1 MGAERQSVTWTGIGN
16 WQHTFA
22 FTQTPEAHI
31 QIGLLPDGA
40 LSGVELDYITW
51 DIPIILHMQQ
61 RGATFIADAASQQY
75 QLTGVAPGSHLY
87 NVTDPGRPHIV
98 GSAPDTELIFVSEG
112 SDQRYLLEG
121 NGTVHTPQIA
131 SHIPHDLTAQR
142 DIDALYIAPAAFHDA
157 LQPLVAHR
165 QTQGYTIAVVN
176 VQHIYD
182 SWSYGQVS
190 PEAIR
195 AFLRYAR
202 DTWGSPPLAV
212 TLVGDGTS
220 DPFNYTGRNNPNLI
234 PPYLAYVDP
243 WLGETACETCYA
255 QLDGDHPLDDSLPDV
270 WLGRLPVK
278 QVTELEHVVTKIITY
293 ETTAL
298 AAPWRNRAIFLTDN
312 AVEADGRPDLASDFI
327 TDADVSIAL
336 QPSSLNI
343 RRLSYDPSPEHHT
356 ASWREPH
363 PRRAR
368 DRTIELLNE
377 GAGLVTFFGHSH
389 HWQWALTDP
398 THNPSHLLQLF
409 EVDQL
414 RNDDRLPV
422 VLTMTC
428 LSSAFQ
434 EPAYSGT
441 TIDERLVLQA
451 SGGAVAVWGPTG
463 RGVAHGHNLLQ
474 QGFYQKLWHPSS
486 PGQGLLGE
494 LTQSG
499 YEELF
504 LLGTCCQSTL
514 RTFVLFGDPLTQVR
528 VRPSQNGGSPHTL
541 PRHP

>member
-1 MGAERQSVTWTGIGN
+1 
-16 WQHTFA
+16 
-22 FTQTPEAHI
+22 
-31 QIGLLPDGA
+31 
-40 LSGVELDYITW
+40 
-51 DIPIILHMQQ
+51 
-61 RGATFIADAASQQY
+61 
-75 QLTGVAPGSHLY
+75 
-87 NVTDPGRPHIV
+87 
-98 GSAPDTELIFVSEG
+98 
-112 SDQRYLLEG
+112 
-121 NGTVHTPQIA
+121 
-131 SHIPHDLTAQR
+131 
-142 DIDALYIAPAAFHDA
+142 
-157 LQPLVAHR
+157 
-165 QTQGYTIAVVN
+165 

-398 THNPSHLLQLF
+398 THNPSHLLELF

-414 RNDDRLPV
+414 RNNDRLPV